1 MFIAHSSGSVGYCF
15 QKIIV
20 LLVLIKKMAEKVI
33 DQRRK
38 SQLFLNSF
46 SPVTITY
53 DEFVKK
59 KLKPGKYLTT
69 KTAIIKMVGMVRL
82 MMN

>member
-1 MFIAHSSGSVGYCF
+1 MRIKC
-15 QKIIV
+15 
-20 LLVLIKKMAEKVI
+20 LIEMAERVI

-38 SQLFLNSF
+38 SQLFLSNI

-53 DEFVKK
+53 DEFVRK

-69 KTAIIKMVGMVRL
+69 NTGLIKMAGMVRL
-82 MMN
+82 HYNL